1 MLEKFSCILI
11 RYKYPLMGMT
21 LVLAVVFP
29 FLFKSQYVIRIA
41 TIALMYVILALSLNM
56 LSGMLGQMS
65 FGHAAF
71 FGIGAYTAAIL
82 CTKMGLPSQV
92 TLPAAVLM
100 SGLFGVFLGM
110 PVLRLN
116 GYYFTIVTM
125 VFCEIIRIVELNW
138 MSVTRGPLG
147 IMAIKKPEFFG
158 FEIKSQTQLYLFIL
172 ACVIVCGVIVHN
184 IMNSRIGNAV
194 LAIRDDELAAESM
207 GIHVFK
213 YKVMIFVISSM
224 MAGLAGAFYA
234 QYTGYI
240 DPTNFASTKS
250 NEMLVMVIFGGLG
263 STFGSFL
270 GAIVL
275 SVIPELLRS
284 FSLYRQLIY
293 GVLLV
298 VLISVREWHGRLI
311 QIQEGMAMSQVL
323 NVKNLTQ
330 RFGGLVA
337 LEHVDMC
344 VNEGEIVGIIG
355 PNGAGK
361 STLFNCITGIYNPT
375 EGRVEMLGKDI
386 TGWKPYKVTELGFAR
401 TFQNIRLFRRMT
413 VLDNVLIGMHTR
425 TKTNLLTAIFN
436 TRAKRKEMEECEK
449 KAVDL
454 LRLFERQDLRY
465 EMATSLPYGSQRDLE
480 IARALAS
487 NPRLLLLDEPAA
499 GMNES
504 ETETL
509 RLTIGELKRQGYT
522 VLLIEHDMKFV
533 MNICERIYVL
543 DNGRLIGSGTPSE
556 VKANPAVVEAYLGKE

>member
-1 MLEKFSCILI
+1 
-11 RYKYPLMGMT
+11 
-21 LVLAVVFP
+21 
-29 FLFKSQYVIRIA
+29 
-41 TIALMYVILALSLNM
+41 
-56 LSGMLGQMS
+56 
-65 FGHAAF
+65 
-71 FGIGAYTAAIL
+71 
-82 CTKMGLPSQV
+82 
-92 TLPAAVLM
+92 
-100 SGLFGVFLGM
+100 
-110 PVLRLN
+110 
-116 GYYFTIVTM
+116 
-125 VFCEIIRIVELNW
+125 
-138 MSVTRGPLG
+138 
-147 IMAIKKPEFFG
+147 
-158 FEIKSQTQLYLFIL
+158 
-172 ACVIVCGVIVHN
+172 
-184 IMNSRIGNAV
+184 
-194 LAIRDDELAAESM
+194 
-207 GIHVFK
+207 
-213 YKVMIFVISSM
+213 
-224 MAGLAGAFYA
+224 
-234 QYTGYI
+234 
-240 DPTNFASTKS
+240 
-250 NEMLVMVIFGGLG
+250 
-263 STFGSFL
+263 
-270 GAIVL
+270 
-275 SVIPELLRS
+275 
-284 FSLYRQLIY
+284 
-293 GVLLV
+293 
-298 VLISVREWHGRLI
+298 
-311 QIQEGMAMSQVL
+311 MSQVL

-454 LRLFERQDLRY
+454 LRLFELQDLRY
-465 EMATSLPYGSQRDLE
+465 EMET
-480 IARALAS
+480 RALAS

>member
-1 MLEKFSCILI
+1 
-11 RYKYPLMGMT
+11 
-21 LVLAVVFP
+21 
-29 FLFKSQYVIRIA
+29 
-41 TIALMYVILALSLNM
+41 
-56 LSGMLGQMS
+56 
-65 FGHAAF
+65 
-71 FGIGAYTAAIL
+71 
-82 CTKMGLPSQV
+82 
-92 TLPAAVLM
+92 
-100 SGLFGVFLGM
+100 
-110 PVLRLN
+110 
-116 GYYFTIVTM
+116 
-125 VFCEIIRIVELNW
+125 
-138 MSVTRGPLG
+138 
-147 IMAIKKPEFFG
+147 
-158 FEIKSQTQLYLFIL
+158 
-172 ACVIVCGVIVHN
+172 
-184 IMNSRIGNAV
+184 
-194 LAIRDDELAAESM
+194 
-207 GIHVFK
+207 
-213 YKVMIFVISSM
+213 
-224 MAGLAGAFYA
+224 
-234 QYTGYI
+234 
-240 DPTNFASTKS
+240 
-250 NEMLVMVIFGGLG
+250 
-263 STFGSFL
+263 
-270 GAIVL
+270 
-275 SVIPELLRS
+275 
-284 FSLYRQLIY
+284 
-293 GVLLV
+293 
-298 VLISVREWHGRLI
+298 
-311 QIQEGMAMSQVL
+311 MSQVL

-454 LRLFERQDLRY
+454 LRLTQRFGGLVALEHVDMCVNEGEIVGIIGPNGAGKSTLFNCITGIYNPTEGRVEMLGKDITGWKPYKVTELGFARTFQNIRLFRRMTVLDNVLIGMHTRTKTNLLTAIFNTRAKRKEMEECEKKAVDLLRLFELQDLRY

>member
-1 MLEKFSCILI
+1 
-11 RYKYPLMGMT
+11 
-21 LVLAVVFP
+21 
-29 FLFKSQYVIRIA
+29 
-41 TIALMYVILALSLNM
+41 
-56 LSGMLGQMS
+56 
-65 FGHAAF
+65 
-71 FGIGAYTAAIL
+71 
-82 CTKMGLPSQV
+82 
-92 TLPAAVLM
+92 
-100 SGLFGVFLGM
+100 
-110 PVLRLN
+110 
-116 GYYFTIVTM
+116 
-125 VFCEIIRIVELNW
+125 
-138 MSVTRGPLG
+138 
-147 IMAIKKPEFFG
+147 
-158 FEIKSQTQLYLFIL
+158 
-172 ACVIVCGVIVHN
+172 
-184 IMNSRIGNAV
+184 
-194 LAIRDDELAAESM
+194 
-207 GIHVFK
+207 
-213 YKVMIFVISSM
+213 
-224 MAGLAGAFYA
+224 
-234 QYTGYI
+234 
-240 DPTNFASTKS
+240 
-250 NEMLVMVIFGGLG
+250 
-263 STFGSFL
+263 
-270 GAIVL
+270 
-275 SVIPELLRS
+275 
-284 FSLYRQLIY
+284 
-293 GVLLV
+293 
-298 VLISVREWHGRLI
+298 
-311 QIQEGMAMSQVL
+311 MSQVL

-330 RFGGLVA
+330 RFGGLVV

-454 LRLFERQDLRY
+454 LRLFELQDLRY